1 MGEENKIAQLMTCVN
16 WPNLVWTQDFFI
28 FCDSVMIGSVSHSK
42 VHLVTAVAMRQ
53 LVLTWQRGAHVP
65 VSTNEKAG
73 ITEIDQSEA
82 WKLSEG

>member
-1 MGEENKIAQLMTCVN
+1 MGEENKIAQLMTSVN
-16 WPNLVWTQDFFI
+16 WQILVWTQVFFI

-53 LVLTWQRGAHVP
+53 LVLSWQRGAHVP

-73 ITEIDQSEA
+73 MMEIDQSEA
-82 WKLSEG
+82 LKLSKG